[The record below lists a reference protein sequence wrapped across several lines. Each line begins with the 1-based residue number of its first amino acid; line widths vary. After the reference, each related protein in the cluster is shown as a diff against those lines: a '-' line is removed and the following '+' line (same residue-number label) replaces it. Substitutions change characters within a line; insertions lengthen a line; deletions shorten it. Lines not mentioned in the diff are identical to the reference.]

1 MSNDKNNEGITAS
14 KSKSF
19 KVVGGAAIV
28 VLVGLVALWLEVGRG
43 SDEPTAN
50 FATFVAKR
58 GPLTISVLESGT
70 IKAREQII
78 IKNEVEGRTS
88 IITLIPEGN
97 RVKKGD
103 LLVELDA
110 STLEDTK
117 IDQEIRVQNNE
128 AAYINANENLAV
140 VKNQAEADID
150 KAKLTLDFA
159 KQDSNQ
165 YKEGQY
171 PNQLAAAKNDITLAE
186 EELTRAQ
193 ETLQWSERLFKEKYI
208 SQTELQAD
216 QLTRS
221 RATVKVELTKNDLK
235 LLETFTYG
243 RQTAQLESDV
253 RQADMALERTTRKAK
268 ADIVQAEADLK
279 AKEAEFQ
286 RQKDKLAKLV
296 TQLGKT
302 KILAPADGLAVYA
315 TSARTG
321 GPGRGGSQQPLEEGQ
336 EVFER
341 QELIYLPTTESA
353 MVEVPIHESSLEKVR
368 VGLPAVIT
376 VDALPGKKFLGR
388 LAAIAPLP
396 DARSMWMN
404 PDLKVYNS
412 KIYLD
417 DTDSSLRTGMSCKAE
432 IIVEQYD
439 DVVYIPVQ
447 AVLRVGGEPTVYVV
461 KDKLAEPRKVEIG
474 LDNNRMIR
482 IVSGIQEGEVVLLT
496 PPLKSGTV
504 EPTSQKVD
512 INAPGTPGGS
522 DTMKQRINER
532 IQKANGAQ
540 QGGENLSSGGR
551 AGQQSSEKPAG
562 EERGSGQEQ
571 QQEGGTGAP
580 PGMSSQEMEKMR
592 QRFESMS
599 PEERQAEMEKMKQRF
614 QNMSPEERE
623 KLRQQR
629 SKGAD
634 SNSPD
639 SGRGR
644 RQRQGQNQ
652 DGAQ

>member
-1 MSNDKNNEGITAS
+1 MSNNENSAGVTAS
-14 KSKSF
+14 KSKLL
-19 KVVGGAAIV
+19 KLIGGVAIV
-28 VLVGLVALWLEVGRG
+28 VSVGLVAAWLKVGRG
-43 SDEPTAN
+43 SEASTAN
-50 FATFVAKR
+50 LATFVAKR

-88 IITLIPEGN
+88 IITLIPEGT

-110 STLEDTK
+110 SSLEDTK
-117 IDQEIRVQNNE
+117 IDQEIRVQNAE
-128 AAYINANENLAV
+128 ASSTNANENLAV

-150 KAKLTLDFA
+150 KAKLTLEFA
-159 KQDSNQ
+159 RQDLAQ

-186 EELTRAQ
+186 EELTRAK
-193 ETLQWSERLFKEKYI
+193 ETLQWSQKLFQEKYI

-216 QLTRS
+216 QLTSS

-235 LLETFTYG
+235 LLEVFTYE
-243 RQTAQLESDV
+243 RQIAQLESDA

-279 AKEAEFQ
+279 AKDAEYQ

-296 TQLGKT
+296 AQLGKT

-321 GPGRGGSQQPLEEGQ
+321 GPFRGGSQQPLEEGQ

-353 MVEVPIHESSLEKVR
+353 MVEVAIHESSLEKVR
-368 VGLPAVIT
+368 VGLPAIVT

-417 DTDSSLRTGMSCKAE
+417 ESDSGLRTGMSCKAE
-432 IIVEQYD
+432 IVVEQYD
-439 DVVYIPVQ
+439 DTIYVPVQ
-447 AVLRVGGEPTVYVV
+447 AVLRVGGEPAVFIV
-461 KDKLAEPRKVEIG
+461 KDNKSIEQRKVEIG
-474 LDNNRMIR
+474 LDNNRMVR
-482 IVSGIQEGEVVLLT
+482 IISGLKEGELVLLT
-496 PPLKSGTV
+496 PPLKSGAV
-504 EPTSQKVD
+504 EPTSEKVD
-512 INAPGTPGGS
+512 INAPAAAGGS
-522 DTMKQRINER
+522 DTMKQKINER

-551 AGQQSSEKPAG
+551 ANQLQEGSRPSEEPAG
-562 EERGSGQEQ
+562 EEGGSGQRQ
-571 QQEGGTGAP
+571 GGGIGA
-580 PGMSSQEMEKMR
+580 PGMSAEEREKMR
-592 QRFESMS
+592 QRFE
-599 PEERQAEMEKMKQRF
+599 
-614 QNMSPEERE
+614 NMSPEERE
-623 KLRQQR
+623 QMRQRFQQ
-629 SKGAD
+629 GA
-634 SNSPD
+634 
-639 SGRGR
+639 GGR
-644 RQRQGQNQ
+644 RQGGRQGRDPNQ
-652 DGAQ
+652 SQSQEPERNQ